1 MRKQNQELLLL
12 NLLKSVLPKAVPD
25 AQLAE
30 KIYAAL
36 EKEITAKERV
46 TSFEKFC
53 QRAELMDLK
62 AESIDEVKEQFEAS
76 FGKGAV
82 SIVPHPGKKAASVE
96 VVTPNGTFEGVIK
109 VNGSVE
115 KNGDDGEARPKFV
128 PFPVALEADPE
139 LIWMLARDE
148 RMTPDE
154 ASVALGKAQDGFWES
169 KAGQQHL
176 RDRVERAFPE
186 FIAKAPSK
194 LLVELGLKR
203 HYKDPEPL
211 KQIKV
216 LKPRK

>member
-1 MRKQNQELLLL
+1 M
-12 NLLKSVLPKAVPD
+12 NLLKTVLPKAVPD
-25 AQLAE
+25 AKLAE
-30 KIYAAL
+30 KIYEAM

-53 QRAELMDLK
+53 QRAELPDLQ
-62 AESIDEVKEQFEAS
+62 AETIEEVKEQFESS

-109 VNGSVE
+109 VNGTGE
-115 KNGDDGEARPKFV
+115 KEGDEEVRPKFV
-128 PFPVALEADPE
+128 PFPIALEADPE
-139 LIWMLARDE
+139 LVWLLARDE
-148 RMTPDE
+148 RMSAEE

-176 RDRVERAFPE
+176 RNRVERTFPE

-194 LLVELGLKR
+194 MLVELGLKR

-216 LKPRK
+216 LKARK